1 MSAKAVSS
9 FRGIL
14 HDIDERLEG
23 LQDELDFR
31 EARIS
36 KAGECFLSVERGW

>member
-1 MSAKAVSS
+1 MQLRSQLQ
-9 FRGIL
+9 GIL

-31 EARIS
+31 DARIT
-36 KAGECFLSVERGW
+36 KARQRGWL